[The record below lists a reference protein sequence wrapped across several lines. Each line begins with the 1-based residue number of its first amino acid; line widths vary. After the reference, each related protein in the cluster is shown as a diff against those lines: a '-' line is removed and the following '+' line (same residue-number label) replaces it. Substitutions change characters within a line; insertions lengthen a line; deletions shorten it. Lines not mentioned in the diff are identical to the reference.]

1 MILHIEDK
9 EEGSLVY
16 EAFGLRFTHTCS
28 GFQSMKLCFKY
39 VTFYSAVS
47 VVP

>member
-16 EAFGLRFTHTCS
+16 EAFGFRFTHICS
-28 GFQSMKLCFKY
+28 EFQSMDICFKY
-39 VTFYSAVS
+39 TTFYSAIP